1 MFLEENFGEPG
12 TNHMLHHDVCGSR
25 VSQIAPHPT
34 LSPHR
39 PTAQA
44 RWDLAGRGSETLC
57 AVLEVMRAPVVHSLS
72 PFLRGEG
79 GVRGC
84 RWRTDMR
91 VMLAALGLLFWWTA
105 NGAAQEFPNKPLTM
119 VIPFA
124 AGGPTDVLGR
134 VVAQRMSE
142 VLGQQV

>member
-44 RWDLAGRGSETLC
+44 RWDLAGRGSETLW
-57 AVLEVMRAPVVHSLS
+57 AVIEVMHAQLVHSLS

-79 GVRGC
+79 GVRGLESCGC
-84 RWRTDMR
+84 RSLPR
-91 VMLAALGLLFWWTA
+91 GY
-105 NGAAQEFPNKPLTM
+105 
-119 VIPFA
+119 
-124 AGGPTDVLGR
+124 
-134 VVAQRMSE
+134 QRMLMFLIC
-142 VLGQQV
+142 V